1 MYVPSLPVLKTADE
15 VRTGAIC
22 LEEFV
27 KGTLT
32 RLSVVLRLT
41 LYQDLPSPGS
51 AVYAAS
57 ITVRGL
63 T

>member
-1 MYVPSLPVLKTADE
+1 MLKTADE